1 MSTMQGGRFCL
12 ILWVPICDKKNFMHS
27 LNYRYKIYLFNLEIK
42 LLNQSFN
49 CLTVLSVN

>member
-1 MSTMQGGRFCL
+1 MQGGRFCL

-27 LNYRYKIYLFNLEIK
+27 LNYTGTRSNLFNLEIK

>member
-1 MSTMQGGRFCL
+1 MQGGRFCL
-12 ILWVPICDKKNFMHS
+12 ILWVPICDKIIFMHS
-27 LNYRYKIYLFNLEIK
+27 LTTGTRSNLFNLEIK